1 MEKSIDSVKEFWNEN
16 PLFTGES
23 EHEEGS
29 LEFFEEHKR
38 VYYEDVFAGDFKKE
52 KYIPK
57 SGKDQKVLDLGCGV
71 GFWTIEMLQYSQ
83 PGKFYSADLTP
94 KALEITKKR
103 LAHYNLESEL
113 SIQNAEK
120 MTYDDNTFDHLNCQ
134 GVIHHTPDT
143 QACLNE
149 ISRVIKPGG
158 TASISVYYRNF
169 ILRNWKSISVFGRSL
184 SKIGGGLKGRGRE
197 KIFTVSD
204 VNEITRLYDGAKN
217 PVGKSYT
224 KKQILGMIPEDMEVE
239 NVFLNFFPARSL
251 PFKIPKGLHRFLSRN
266 MGFMIHLSLRKKK

>member
-1 MEKSIDSVKEFWNEN
+1 MEKDLESVKEFWNEN

-23 EHEEGS
+23 KHEEGS

-38 VYYEDVFAGDFKKE
+38 VYYEDVFADDFRKS
-52 KYIPK
+52 KYIPNLD
-57 SGKDQKVLDLGCGV
+57 KDDKVLDLGCGV
-71 GFWTIEMLQYSQ
+71 GFWTIEIMQYTN
-83 PGKFYSADLTP
+83 PGQFYSADLTP
-94 KALEITKKR
+94 KALDITKKR
-103 LAHYNLESEL
+103 LELYDLKSEL

-120 MTYDDNTFDHLNCQ
+120 MTFEDNTFDHLNCQ

-143 QACLNE
+143 QACINE
-149 ISRVIKPGG
+149 ICRVIKPGG

-169 ILRNWKSISVFGRSL
+169 ILRNWNYISILGRSL
-184 SKIGGGLKGRGRE
+184 AKIGGGLKGRGRE

-204 VNEITRLYDGAKN
+204 VNEITRLYDGEKN

-224 KKQILGMIPEDMEVE
+224 KKQILSMIPDDMEVE
-239 NVFLNFFPARSL
+239 DVFLNFFPARSL
-251 PFKIPKGLHRFLSRN
+251 PFKIPKGFHRYLSRN